1 MPDWSIKLHDG
12 MQSFTPTEWD
22 TCAGADNP
30 FVSHAFLSALE
41 ESQSVS
47 ARTGWLAQHV
57 SLHAPDGTLAAV
69 CPAYLKGHSWG
80 EYVFDQGWARA
91 LEAAGGNYYP
101 KLQIAVPFTP
111 APGPRLLV
119 HPNAPPETATVLADA
134 LRQIC
139 GQLQLSS
146 AHVTFC
152 TTQNSTTL
160 GQRGWLPRL
169 GMQYHWHNNGYQT
182 FDDFLAALSSRKRKV
197 LKRERRDANA
207 AGLTF
212 ETLRGPDIT
221 PADWDA
227 FYQFY
232 QNTIDRKW
240 GSAYLTR
247 SFFSLLSEKLGERVV
262 LMVARHGHQ
271 PVAAA
276 LNLVGTDTLYGR
288 NWGCIGTW
296 PFLHFELCYYRAI
309 EFAIANGL
317 KRVEAGAQGE
327 HKIQRGYTPS
337 LTHSAHWIEN
347 PSFRASVAAFLEQE
361 RTAIQQ
367 EAQALT
373 ALSPYKQELE

>member
-91 LEAAGGNYYP
+91 FEAAGGSYYP

-152 TTQNSTTL
+152 TTQNSTPL
-160 GQRGWLPRL
+160 SQRGWLPRL

-288 NWGCIGTW
+288 NWGCVGTW

-347 PSFRASVAAFLEQE
+347 PSFRVSVAAFLEQE

-373 ALSPYKQELE
+373 ALSPYKQEQE

>member
-1 MPDWSIKLHDG
+1 MPDWSINLHDG

-91 LEAAGGNYYP
+91 FETAGGNYYP

-160 GQRGWLPRL
+160 SQRGWLPRL

-212 ETLRGPDIT
+212 ETLRGADIT

-288 NWGCIGTW
+288 NWGCVGTW

-361 RTAIQQ
+361 RNAIQQ

>member
-91 LEAAGGNYYP
+91 LEAAGGSYYP

-160 GQRGWLPRL
+160 SQRGWLPRL

-212 ETLRGPDIT
+212 ETLRGADIT

-288 NWGCIGTW
+288 NWGCVGTW

-361 RTAIQQ
+361 RSAIQQ

-373 ALSPYKQELE
+373 ALSPYKQEQE

>member
-41 ESQSVS
+41 ESLSVS

-91 LEAAGGNYYP
+91 LEAAGGSYYP

-160 GQRGWLPRL
+160 SQRGWLPRL

-288 NWGCIGTW
+288 NWGCVGTW

-373 ALSPYKQELE
+373 ALSPYKQEQE

>member
-91 LEAAGGNYYP
+91 FETAGSSYYP

-160 GQRGWLPRL
+160 SQRGWLPRL

-212 ETLRGPDIT
+212 ETLRGADIT

-288 NWGCIGTW
+288 NWGCVGTW

-361 RTAIQQ
+361 RSAIQQ

-373 ALSPYKQELE
+373 ALSPYKQEQE

>member
-91 LEAAGGNYYP
+91 FEAAGGSYYP

-160 GQRGWLPRL
+160 SQRGWLPRL

-212 ETLRGPDIT
+212 ETLRGADIT

-288 NWGCIGTW
+288 NWGCVGTW

-361 RTAIQQ
+361 RNAIQQ

-373 ALSPYKQELE
+373 ALSPYKQEVE